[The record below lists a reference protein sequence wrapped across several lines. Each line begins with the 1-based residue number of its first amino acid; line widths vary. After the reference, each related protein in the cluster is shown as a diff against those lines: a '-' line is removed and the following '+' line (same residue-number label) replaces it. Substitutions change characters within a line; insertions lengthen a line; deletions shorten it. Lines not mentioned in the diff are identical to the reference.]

1 MELVTLK
8 KGGYFQHIVSDYQPR
23 VFGRYTLVDRIAKG
37 GMAEIF
43 LAHTRGFS
51 GFEKTVV
58 VKRLHPHLSDDP
70 RFVEMLVDEAK
81 ITVQL
86 QHVNIAQILDLGTVD
101 GHYYIAMEWVDGR
114 DLFAVLR
121 ELHDRQLHLPI
132 EAAAYIAMQICH
144 GLQYAHTYTHR
155 LTNEPLDVVH
165 RDISPQNI
173 LLSWSGEVKIT
184 DFGIVKARQRMTH
197 TEAGVIKGKF
207 YYMSPEHAC
216 GKEVDYRS
224 DLFSIGIVLWE
235 ALTATPLYDD
245 VDEAAL
251 MKRVQIAQ
259 VSSPKQLRADVPP
272 ELEMICMR
280 ALEVDPNTRWQ
291 SAEDMGRALATFLQ
305 KRSHPFTKLDL
316 STCLKTLFQQASPQ
330 ASPLSVSTMTPTSS
344 ATLAQ
349 PADKPTPSEAGSP
362 LQTDSAPETTRPLR
376 PVAAALPIESHAEV
390 SLQPRA
396 SEQPAN
402 KHDPLAQTRRLSLD
416 DILAASSLV
425 AANPI
430 GASSSMSAAVPSP
443 AIPPTGSHT
452 DDRLDQHLKV
462 ALAAAIVI
470 DVILALCVVWLI
482 LNPKPEPTMDERSS
496 APVTITHSA
505 PLTTKLQ
512 TKAQPV
518 AEALPKTSD
527 LQQSPTDAVAN
538 NSDAQ
543 IKLIR
548 PAGSDGLRLYLNGE
562 LRLFKGDKVTV
573 PAGRY
578 SVKARLLPSGK
589 LTDEQIINLA
599 PGKVQSVRF

>member
-1 MELVTLK
+1 
-8 KGGYFQHIVSDYQPR
+8 
-23 VFGRYTLVDRIAKG
+23 
-37 GMAEIF
+37 MAEIF

-86 QHVNIAQILDLGTVD
+86 QHVNIAQILDLGTAD

-235 ALTATPLYDD
+235 ALTATPLYDE

-251 MKRVQIAQ
+251 MKRVQVAQ

-280 ALEVDPNTRWQ
+280 ALELDPNTRWQ

-305 KRSHPFTKLDL
+305 KRTHPFTKLDL
-316 STCLKTLFQQASPQ
+316 STCLKTLFQQQVSPQ
-330 ASPLSVSTMTPTSS
+330 ASPLSVVTVTPTSS
-344 ATLAQ
+344 ANLAQ
-349 PADKPTPSEAGSP
+349 PADKPLPSEGGPP
-362 LQTDSAPETTRPLR
+362 LETNSVPERTRPLR
-376 PVAAALPIESHAEV
+376 PVAAAPPAVSHPEV
-390 SLQPRA
+390 PLQPGVI
-396 SEQPAN
+396 EQPAN
-402 KHDPLAQTRRLSLD
+402 THDPLAQTRRLSLD

-430 GASSSMSAAVPSP
+430 GTSSSMSAGALSPSV
-443 AIPPTGSHT
+443 PPTSPHT
-452 DDRLDQHLKV
+452 DDRLGQHLKV

-470 DVILALCVVWLI
+470 DVILALCVVWLL
-482 LNPKPEPTMDERSS
+482 LNPKPQPKMDEP
-496 APVTITHSA
+496 ATVPVTITHSV
-505 PLTTKLQ
+505 PLKTTLKTQ
-512 TKAQPV
+512 AQPGP
-518 AEALPKTSD
+518 EALPKTSA
-527 LQQSPTDAVAN
+527 LQQSPTDPVAN
-538 NSDAQ
+538 NSAAQ
-543 IKLIR
+543 LKIIR

-562 LRLFKGDKVTV
+562 LRLFKGDKLMV

-599 PGKVQSVRF
+599 PGTVQSVRF